1 MYVLTTSGHSRNS
14 FIVRLYVEK
23 EYNHSIMNK
32 KASGYCYKLIV
43 KDYRILKILFT
54 ILASLLIYDTFYSML
69 VLKPTY
75 TSNEKRKMTAE
86 DFPEV
91 MVCPEQAFDKEALLL
106 YDYSTPT
113 AYIRGRK
120 NIHKHSTYVSWGGNT
135 TEDIKA
141 KAKAI
146 STIKSIQ
153 KCPNILWKF
162 KNQTS
167 RETVKN
173 TTIELTRALDPY
185 HMCCKY
191 IPPKLSKFYPV
202 IDFRLEASK
211 TNITSFKVFM
221 ADQLT
226 ASYFDL
232 HKKIMIGDKIVTVND
247 GWTEY
252 KVQIIE
258 NNMIEGDPKYECI
271 DYKTKGKYAKC
282 IENEIIREN
291 SKFLNCTPPWM
302 TENETLWCIGK
313 NKLNNNS
320 RKPYFNFIADIIKSK
335 ANEEKCLVPCKVK
348 KFEAREISKSAY
360 IKVSQLGLRVVF
372 ENDVDVIK
380 SSWQMDEITLL
391 SKIGGFIGI
400 SKNFLWLI
408 ILLISSTSAL
418 ISYLNVQR
426 FNKQ

>member
-1 MYVLTTSGHSRNS
+1 MFPKVKKCFHTLL
-14 FIVRLYVEK
+14 IK
-23 EYNHSIMNK
+23 E
-32 KASGYCYKLIV
+32 
-43 KDYRILKILFT
+43 YRILKLIFIILG
-54 ILASLLIYDTFYSML
+54 LWLVFYSFYTFL
-69 VLKPTY
+69 AVKPTY

-86 DFPEV
+86 DFPEIL
-91 MVCPEQAFDKEALLL
+91 VCPEQAFDKEALLL
-106 YDYSTPT
+106 YDYSGLA
-113 AYIRGRK
+113 AYIRGKK
-120 NIHKHSTYVSWGGNT
+120 NKHKNSTYVSWGGKT
-135 TEDIKA
+135 TKDITKLS
-141 KAKAI
+141 KAI
-146 STIKSIQ
+146 STIKSVQ
-153 KCPNILWKF
+153 KCPNIVWRFQSL
-162 KNQTS
+162 TS
-167 RETVKN
+167 HKTVKN
-173 TTIELTRALDPY
+173 TKIELTRALDPY

-211 TNITSFKVFM
+211 TNVTSFKVFM

-247 GWTEY
+247 GWTNY

-271 DYKTKGKYAKC
+271 GYKIKGKYAKC

-335 ANEEKCLVPCKVK
+335 ANQEKCLVPCKRK
-348 KFEAREISKSAY
+348 RYEAREISKSAY
-360 IKVSQLGLRVVF
+360 NGVSKLRLRVVF

-426 FNKQ
+426 FNQQ